1 MVVHP
6 VVGLARAIY
15 IHGVYAVVVTG
26 KLPNT
31 VIYGVNTLFWPA
43 LLIWVPGGALF
54 GSAHI
59 YILPAILASPTHLCT
74 GWCSSW
80 ECPHL
85 HLARH
90 VWTLK
95 PFLRT
100 SHQSPTSSG
109 LQEERVCVYMY
120 ICNACVWKCVCV
132 CVCVSVC
139 VWRMYV
145 FKCECVT
152 LPSFVWQS
160 QYISLHNAGRG
171 ALPDPQFTVSA
182 PRSLPPSAK
191 EITAKRPQ
199 KCYTRTHNTLSKN
212 NWTGSKKRLKGATLI
227 PGTVIFL
234 RHDQAWNG

>member
-1 MVVHP
+1 M
-6 VVGLARAIY
+6 
-15 IHGVYAVVVTG
+15 
-26 KLPNT
+26 
-31 VIYGVNTLFWPA
+31 
-43 LLIWVPGGALF
+43 
-54 GSAHI
+54 S
-59 YILPAILASPTHLCT
+59 T
-74 GWCSSW
+74 GWCSFW

-85 HLARH
+85 HFARNSGQPYSL
-90 VWTLK
+90 VYRVVLFVGVPTFTFSPPRVNVEALPSNK
-95 PFLRT
+95 PPVTNLLRPARGE
-100 SHQSPTSSG
+100 SVCIYVHMQCM
-109 LQEERVCVYMY
+109 RVEV
-120 ICNACVWKCVCV
+120 CVCV

-234 RHDQAWNG
+234 RHDQA